1 MARSRNALAEVEA
14 DDEADDEGNDE
25 DDDGRCTYERRLRE
39 ASSPTTAAECL
50 HPEHQKRVSPA
61 CTVT

>member
-1 MARSRNALAEVEA
+1 LAEFEA
-14 DDEADDEGNDE
+14 EGDDEND